1 MKKRILFV
9 DDQSAMLLVYELALK
24 HMADEWQLFF
34 AANGVEALQLMARTP
49 IDVVVSELCLPR
61 MDGVQFLNEVALRYP
76 HTIRF
81 VLSARFRPED
91 VAKCINAVHQFL
103 RLPCDMAVL
112 KAALVRACALDVFA
126 NNVPLK
132 RLIGRMTTLP
142 SLPSLYY
149 RILQELQSPG
159 APVGRIAAIAS
170 QDPGITVKLLQFANS
185 AYLGMP
191 QRVYNLDEAIHRLGV
206 NLVRSLALCLHTVV
220 FFEQVQLPEALLQQ
234 HWSHWFRTGTLART
248 IVEMEGVDHEL
259 ADEGFIA
266 GLLHD
271 VGKLL
276 LLSNLADQYEEA
288 MRLARSEQV
297 QLWQAEQRV
306 FGATHAEVGA
316 YLLGLWG
323 LPVSIIEAVA
333 LHHDPARAAITD
345 FSPLTAVHVANVLEH
360 ESHPDQSAAAPPA
373 VAVEYLKA
381 LKLDHRLEHWRERC
395 LQA

>member
-1 MKKRILFV
+1 
-9 DDQSAMLLVYELALK
+9 
-24 HMADEWQLFF
+24 
-34 AANGVEALQLMARTP
+34 
-49 IDVVVSELCLPR
+49 
-61 MDGVQFLNEVALRYP
+61 
-76 HTIRF
+76 
-81 VLSARFRPED
+81 
-91 VAKCINAVHQFL
+91 
-103 RLPCDMAVL
+103 
-112 KAALVRACALDVFA
+112 
-126 NNVPLK
+126 
-132 RLIGRMTTLP
+132 
-142 SLPSLYY
+142 LYY